1 MGQQPQESP
10 LRSSDKFLWSQIY
23 KTLKDMFMSQQSHIE
38 ALINDREFLVNNV
51 HFLESHIAQMKEEQ
65 AKTRLV
71 EDARMAVFVGFK
83 ESEALCRK
91 MQLDLAE
98 SDLEDFRSCMEAE
111 SIEMGEL
118 KEKLK
123 SFGAAENADYSNNVS
138 GPSGNLNGKDQSVA
152 SLKKEIKKRKHSHR
166 ELSSRKDAEISA
178 LLAEKDFVWNQF
190 KKMENY
196 YIALLKS
203 KRAEANEKD
212 EIIAKLE
219 AERGI
224 LKLEVRKHVEQ
235 RQLADLKMEKISSD
249 MDELRSSAMV
259 KENVI
264 ENLKEEISKLTGG
277 WKKNIQDNSRGKSKY
292 AGKLQSGPSMV
303 IETQSGSRKRYLNS
317 CDAGTSYKRRSSHRV
332 TFEKPTPSNVLMPHQ
347 GLIGQRGRRTPSL
360 EPLQSPLFHSDFKV
374 PKLKKSARLEP

>member
-1 MGQQPQESP
+1 M
-10 LRSSDKFLWSQIY
+10 L
-23 KTLKDMFMSQQSHIE
+23 MSQQSRIE
-38 ALINDREFLVNNV
+38 ALINDREFLVHNA
-51 HFLESHIAQMKEEQ
+51 HFLETHIAQMKEEQ

-138 GPSGNLNGKDQSVA
+138 GPSGNLNGKDQSVV
-152 SLKKEIKKRKHSHR
+152 SLKREIKKRKHAHR
-166 ELSSRKDAEISA
+166 ELSSRKDAEVSA

-196 YIALLKS
+196 YIALLKR

-224 LKLEVRKHVEQ
+224 LKLDVRKHVEQ
-235 RQLADLKMEKISSD
+235 RELADLKMEKISSD
-249 MDELRSSAMV
+249 MDELRSSATV

-292 AGKLQSGPSMV
+292 AGKLQNGPSMV

-317 CDAGTSYKRRSSHRV
+317 CDAGTNKRRSSHRV
-332 TFEKPTPSNVLMPHQ
+332 TFEKPTPSNVLMLHQ
-347 GLIGQRGRRTPSL
+347 GLIGQRGRTPSL

>member
-1 MGQQPQESP
+1 MGQQPKESP
-10 LRSSDKFLWSQIY
+10 LRSSDKFLWSHIY
-23 KTLKDMFMSQQSHIE
+23 KTLKDMLMSQQSHIE
-38 ALINDREFLVNNV
+38 ALINDREFLVHNA
-51 HFLESHIAQMKEEQ
+51 HFLETHIAQMKEEQ

-118 KEKLK
+118 KLEESSSQLVLYFIEFWRYSQYRKKLK

-138 GPSGNLNGKDQSVA
+138 GPSGNLNGKDQSVV
-152 SLKKEIKKRKHSHR
+152 SLKREIKKRKHAHR
-166 ELSSRKDAEISA
+166 ELSSRKDAEVSA

-190 KKMENY
+190 MKMENY
-196 YIALLKS
+196 YIALLKR

-224 LKLEVRKHVEQ
+224 LKLDVRKHFEQ
-235 RQLADLKMEKISSD
+235 REQADLKMEKISSD

-264 ENLKEEISKLTGG
+264 ENLKEEISKPTGG

-292 AGKLQSGPSMV
+292 AGKLQNGPSMV

-332 TFEKPTPSNVLMPHQ
+332 TLEKPTPSNVLVSC
-347 GLIGQRGRRTPSL
+347 ISNY
-360 EPLQSPLFHSDFKV
+360 F
-374 PKLKKSARLEP
+374 